1 LNGARQDGAVKKL
14 DAHRKLLGLLCFL
27 LVASGSLVLLA
38 GCGGGL
44 LPEQNMR
51 AGGPFETYDQA
62 VEAFEQIVP
71 GMTRADDLPS
81 LGFDARAN
89 NVEVLSYL
97 GIEQRFLPTAGVR
110 WEQLNPA
117 VQACIRAELYCTGY
131 VFHPTR
137 TTAKRL
143 GNTVSDLLGFHRI
156 TRSRRWSAD
165 IILLVMN
172 GRVVHKVFSGNPRIE
187 NWDDKRQPLG
197 PVQDLGG
204 TLAHAAGG
212 ATSY

>member
-1 LNGARQDGAVKKL
+1 MNP
-14 DAHRKLLGLLCFL
+14 HRKLLSLLCFL
-27 LVASGSLVLLA
+27 LVATGSMVLLA

-44 LPEQNMR
+44 LPEQAGR
-51 AGGPFETYDQA
+51 AAGPFERYDQV
-62 VEAFEQIVP
+62 VESFEQIVP
-71 GMTRADDLPS
+71 NMTRADDLPS
-81 LGFDARAN
+81 LGFDARDN
-89 NVEVLSYL
+89 NVDVLSYL
-97 GIEQRFLPTAGVR
+97 GIEQHFLPTAGIR
-110 WEQLNPA
+110 WEHLDPA

-137 TTAKRL
+137 TTSKRL

-156 TRSRRWSAD
+156 TRSQRWSAD

-187 NWDDKRQPLG
+187 NWDEKRQPLG

-204 TLAHAAGG
+204 ALAHAAGS
-212 ATSY
+212 AASY